1 MAGHLPILLAAGAA
15 VLLFGRK
22 RRSRPARAG
31 HDPHGG
37 ELEAAPAGLNFDTR
51 PLCSP
56 SLGSNEDEDLVGCLS
71 DSELEPRGF
80 EGIAMAQGH
89 PLCWPVVTDH
99 PRGKQASYFTKSGSF
114 RGWWGRN
121 FGAKRKRAEGPDG
134 RHAGNDLAGY
144 QGDVVVAA
152 QDGEIIALLPFY
164 KGTWALYLKTDD
176 GLILNYGE
184 IDNDSWKEFSRRTGD
199 RVSAGEPLARI
210 GHHLMLHFETYRA
223 EPDTEKQIKDI
234 RAEKYNW
241 YGTAA
246 DANPGLLDPT
256 QYLVE
261 AQLAQAR
268 IDAAINS

>member
-1 MAGHLPILLAAGAA
+1 MPGHLPILIAAGAA
-15 VLLFGRK
+15 VLLLGRK
-22 RRSRPARAG
+22 RKSQQTRTA

-37 ELEAAPAGLNFDTR
+37 ELEPAPADTKFDTR

-56 SLGSNEDEDLVGCLS
+56 LLGSNPDEGVVGCLPE
-71 DSELEPRGF
+71 SELEPRGF
-80 EGIAMAQGH
+80 GGIPMAQGS
-89 PLCWPVVTDH
+89 PVCWPVVTEH

-121 FGAKRKRAEGPDG
+121 FGAKRKRPEGPDG

-152 QDGEIIALLPFY
+152 QDGEIIAMLPFY

-176 GLILNYGE
+176 GLVLNYGE
-184 IDNDSWKEFSRRTGD
+184 IDKDSWKEFGRRTGD
-199 RVSAGEPLARI
+199 RVSAGESLARI

-223 EPDTEKQIKDI
+223 EPDTEVQLKDI

-268 IDAAINS
+268 IDASLNS